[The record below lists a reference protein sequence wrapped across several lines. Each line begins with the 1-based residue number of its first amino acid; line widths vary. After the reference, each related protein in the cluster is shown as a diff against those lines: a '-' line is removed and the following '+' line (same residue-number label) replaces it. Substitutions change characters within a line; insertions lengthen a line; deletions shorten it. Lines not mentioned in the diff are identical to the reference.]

1 MRVPGIEGG
10 NRLVDH
16 ASLVVLERMI
26 SNDGFGL
33 HALNQH
39 ISDWSCFEPH
49 LSNWVK
55 RCSDALSKAIV
66 SSLSVLDFEAVVIDG
81 AMPEEVRLQIVQ
93 QVETNLKKTD
103 MQGIVKPAIEEG
115 QVGRLGRTLGA
126 AAALISEEYM
136 LDQNNLLRA

>member
-1 MRVPGIEGG
+1 M
-10 NRLVDH
+10 
-16 ASLVVLERMI
+16 
-26 SNDGFGL
+26 
-33 HALNQH
+33 
-39 ISDWSCFEPH
+39 
-49 LSNWVK
+49 
-55 RCSDALSKAIV
+55 
-66 SSLSVLDFEAVVIDG
+66 DFEAVVIDG